1 MTAIAHCLLRLAR
14 DSAGAA
20 LIETAVLAPALI
32 VMCIGGFEVSAIVA
46 RQSEL
51 QSTAEQA
58 TEIALATAPDTDAE
72 LGQIEDVL
80 EATGDLGDAQVVLSY
95 RYRCGASTTVS
106 TTMPSCDEDALST
119 YIHIVMTDQYFPVWS
134 EWGFGE
140 GLEYE
145 VTRTV
150 QVS

>member
-1 MTAIAHCLLRLAR
+1 VTPVFPCLAALAR
-14 DSAGAA
+14 DTRGTA
-20 LIETAVLAPALI
+20 LIETALLAPALI
-32 VMCIGGFEVSAIVA
+32 VMCVGGFEVSAIVA

-58 TEIALATAPDTDAE
+58 TEIALATNPDTDAE
-72 LGQIEDVL
+72 LTAIEDVL
-80 EATGDLGDAQVVLSY
+80 ESTGDLQDAQVTLSY

-106 TTMPSCDEDALST
+106 TVVPTCDEDQLST
-119 YIHIVMTDQYFPVWS
+119 YIHITMTDTYVPVWS

-140 GLEYE
+140 GLDYE
-145 VTRTV
+145 IIRTV